1 MNTDGVLCLFLA
13 FFSIQD
19 LMEGRISRYATAA
32 GLAAGLLFRRGEM
45 AAGLFAGLAFFP
57 LFLFRMM
64 GAADVKVIA
73 VITGFLGPERAVPAL
88 AMGFVLGA
96 FWSLARLLHRR
107 ILWRRLSY
115 FAAYIRRVTVTKNC
129 EPYYRKERDG
139 GEAAIPLAFCLSA
152 GTAAYLLL
160 EQAVR

>member
-73 VITGFLGPERAVPAL
+73 VIT
-88 AMGFVLGA
+88 
-96 FWSLARLLHRR
+96 SL
-107 ILWRRLSY
+107 Y
-115 FAAYIRRVTVTKNC
+115 Q
-129 EPYYRKERDG
+129 
-139 GEAAIPLAFCLSA
+139 A
-152 GTAAYLLL
+152 GYHDEKL
-160 EQAVR
+160 